1 MKPLSKDIHVSRLRS
16 NAQLAVFVSMA
27 FVSVDPVLAA
37 GIISAGG
44 AEVYN
49 KGNVEVVNIVAPNQH
64 GLSHNQ
70 YQQYNVNQPGV
81 VLNNSVNGGQSVLAG
96 QLAANGKL
104 GGNAARLILN
114 EVVGANPSLLLG
126 KQEVFGMLADYVLA
140 NPNGITSKDSG
151 FINTGRASLVVG
163 SPVLQDGRLDS
174 VMLGN
179 GAGRNGRLQVT
190 GQLDGARVLD
200 LLAPKIELDGIIR
213 SEQAINV
220 LAGRNEVRLTPDQ
233 GLQLSAMR
241 DVPPPP
247 PPPPPKREICI
258 LPWLCIPDLLSVFTP
273 PPSQPAADPGPAQVL
288 DSRVLGSLQS
298 GRIRLYNTD
307 QSATTTVQASINAQQ
322 GLAAD
327 MAGKLV
333 IQGSHIQA
341 GDADLRAGSLK
352 LAALRQ
358 QQDQQQRDS
367 TGGLKNLLQLW
378 TLDTDKA
385 SHSEQLAGSEL
396 AVRGQARL
404 EARQGPLQV
413 DGSKLSADRL
423 QLISSG
429 DMDIA
434 AAKATDS
441 LRVRE
446 TSSGMDKAMQV
457 VETTRNESRDK
468 LLAATLNGRDIELK
482 AGGQLGISA
491 ATVTA
496 ANALDVQAGKVVLG
510 SQVTAQQQDSSSRR
524 TDNIL
529 ALGSLSLLTTH
540 EESQADTQRTEQLHV
555 SKLTAANRMSL
566 ASQGDIV
573 ASGSKL
579 QAASLSMQGQNIT
592 LQQAAAESSQGHKER
607 RADLLNLFNTDTAA
621 RESRQQQVETVAIN
635 GNDINLAARGQLSLN
650 GAAQRESRQSE
661 TTYGLALKQD
671 GSNFGHDRQAWQQ
684 EQLVAANV
692 AGRNVQLT
700 AGGQMQLDGSRIT
713 AEGDVKLQAG
723 ELRAGTVATRN
734 SDSAD
739 RHSIGLLHSVRDSR
753 SQVEDKQH
761 GSEIRAG
768 KQLTVQ
774 AGVLDGKG
782 VVLSGANA
790 TVGGGKLQ
798 LTHALDSQQ
807 ASTLHREATGFD
819 LLQTTMDSRDS
830 LHQAVKG
837 SLIQARQ
844 GDASI
849 NADQVALTASRVEAS
864 GNARVIAKGDIV
876 LQGASE
882 QHEQRNKTWRP
893 SADFYVSQEGTD
905 WEKELGARVD
915 LKEVLESVLDRAVT
929 ADEDLQF
936 RLGVRAN
943 GKTHETVA
951 RQVLHQGSAVSAG
964 AGQAYLQADKVALS
978 GSRLQADADE
988 ASIQARDIALT
999 AGKLQRITEDNLRTD
1014 GIGPYVS
1021 AGVNRVAAGVDA
1033 VTFQYNVHDE
1043 DNKAAVSNVRGKSV
1057 WLLGSEK
1064 IASEGAQ
1071 LRADGDVSVWSG
1083 SVRLENAT
1091 DDTLHQ
1097 ITQPRLGAEA
1107 DIFLK
1112 YSPSVGAQAAVFG
1125 KLDVAR
1131 DFTTTAVGT
1140 RLEGGSIQVRGN
1152 GVRDRGTVYQ
1162 ANKQATVQGR
1172 QYNNLD
1178 RGDVLIKAGNYE
1190 NFAAENSQYS
1200 TRDKIKGR
1208 FELQAYT
1215 STFQDVTIKGIL
1227 SGGARHEESGK
1238 AQAVKGMVVADDLTI
1253 DAAQR
1258 AVTSSDA
1265 RLSGNYTVKAG
1276 SEATIA
1282 QARDRSWLDRQG
1294 FNASVGIGAKVF
1306 PAGMGAT
1313 LPVINLKGDFNT
1325 KTVRDV
1331 SGVGADIAAANL
1343 VLTGAQM
1350 ALVEG
1355 AKVVTPGD
1363 VTMQGA
1369 RTHYDAAYG
1378 SHLAQG
1384 ISAGGSFDFAPL
1396 DGALGNLGVSADLDF
1411 IDESGSSAK
1420 GGSVQARKLLMQ
1432 ADSAGEAASIV
1443 GAKLQLAELDISN
1456 KRGGVGI
1463 VAAQSDSRKANFGG
1477 GFKFGIGID
1486 KKSLNSLTVGG
1497 RIDVDFDKVRTIDQA
1512 VVNSQRITLNSAQDA
1527 RLVGADIQADSLQG
1541 KVGGNL
1547 QIGSLAQMQDRKR
1560 LLVDVG
1566 LGGAPAKIETAKDG
1580 AGVVRDALLDGT
1592 LFGFNG
1598 HANIDAQYVDYV
1610 KTQPSQLRL
1619 GKLSLPVAG
1628 KVTVD
1633 AASVHAAKGSHFGG
1647 APLQA
1652 TSQANKD
1659 HRAGVTLNVSTNLF
1673 KMVKQGVDDIR
1684 AGKFPLIQAHFK
1696 WEDSVANADV
1706 DLKP

>member
-1 MKPLSKDIHVSRLRS
+1 MNKLIKPGNNCRLRS
-16 NAQLAVFVSMA
+16 SAQVAVFVSMA
-27 FVSVDPVLAA
+27 FVSIDPVLAA

-49 KGNVEVVNIVAPNQH
+49 KGNVEVVNIVAPNQQ

-70 YQQYNVNQPGV
+70 YQQYNVNQAGA
-81 VLNNSVNGGQSVLAG
+81 VLNNSVHGGQSVLAG
-96 QLAANGKL
+96 QLTANGKL

-114 EVVGANPSLLLG
+114 EVVGTNPSLLLG
-126 KQEVFGMLADYVLA
+126 KQEVFGMVADYVLA
-140 NPNGITSKDSG
+140 NPNGITSKDGG

-163 SPVLQDGRLDS
+163 TPVLQDGRLDS
-174 VMLGN
+174 LMLGS
-179 GAGRNGRLQVT
+179 GAGRNGRLQVS
-190 GQLDGARVLD
+190 GQLDGAKVLD
-200 LLAPKIELDGIIR
+200 LLAPKIELDGAIK
-213 SEQAINV
+213 SDQAINA
-220 LAGRNEVRLTPDQ
+220 LAGRNEVRLTADQ

-241 DVPPPP
+241 ELSPP

-258 LPWLCIPDLLSVFTP
+258 LPWLCVPDLLGVFTP
-273 PPSQPAADPGPAQVL
+273 PPSQTAADPGPAQVL

-307 QSATTTVQASINAQQ
+307 QSATTTVQANIHAQQ

-327 MAGKLV
+327 MAGKLL
-333 IQGSHIQA
+333 IQGSNIQA
-341 GDADLRAGSLK
+341 GEADLRAGTLK

-358 QQDQQQRDS
+358 QQAQQQRQS
-367 TGGLKNLLQLW
+367 TSGLKNLLQLW
-378 TLDTDKA
+378 TLDTEQA
-385 SHSEQLAGSEL
+385 SRSEQLAGSEL
-396 AVRGQARL
+396 VVRGQARL

-434 AAKATDS
+434 AAKATNS
-441 LRVRE
+441 QRVKE

-457 VETTRNESRDK
+457 VETTRSESRDS
-468 LLAATLNGRDIELK
+468 LQATTLNGRDIELK
-482 AGGQLGISA
+482 AGGQLAVNA

-496 ANALDVQAGKVVLG
+496 GNALDVQAGKLVLG
-510 SQVTAQQQDSSSRR
+510 SQVTTQQQDSSRRR
-524 TDNIL
+524 TDNAL

-540 EESQADTQRTEQLHV
+540 EESSADTQRTEQLHV
-555 SKLTAANRMSL
+555 SKLTAGNRMSL

-579 QAASLSMQGQNIT
+579 QAGSLSMQGQNIA

-607 RADLLNLFNTDTAA
+607 RADLLNLFNTDTVS
-621 RESRQQQVETVAIN
+621 REARQQQVETVAIS
-635 GNDINLAARGQLSLN
+635 GNDVNLSARGKLSLA

-692 AGRNVQLT
+692 TGRHVQLT
-700 AGGQMQLDGSRIT
+700 AGGQMQLDGSRII
-713 AEGDVKLQAG
+713 AEGDLTLRAG
-723 ELRAGTVATRN
+723 DLRAGTVATRD

-739 RHSIGLLHSVRDSR
+739 RHTVGLLHSVRDSR
-753 SQVEDKQH
+753 SQSVNTQH
-761 GSEIRAG
+761 GTEVRAG
-768 KQLTVQ
+768 KLLDVQ
-774 AGVLDGKG
+774 AGSLDGKG
-782 VVLSGANA
+782 VTLSGAQVN
-790 TVGGGKLQ
+790 VGGGKLQ
-798 LTHALDSQQ
+798 LTHALDSKQ
-807 ASTLHREATGFD
+807 ASTLHREAAAFD
-819 LLQTTMDSRDS
+819 LLQTTMDSSDT
-830 LHQAVKG
+830 LDQTVKG
-837 SLIQARQ
+837 SLVQARQ
-844 GDASI
+844 GDARV

-864 GNARVIAKGDIV
+864 GNAQVIAKGDIV
-876 LQGASE
+876 LQGSSE
-882 QHEQRNKTWRP
+882 QHEQRHKTWRP
-893 SADFYVSQEGTD
+893 SVDWYVSQEGGD
-905 WEKELGARVD
+905 WEKELGAKLD

-943 GKTHETVA
+943 GKTHEKVA
-951 RQVLHQGSAVSAG
+951 RQVWHKESAVSADG
-964 AGQAYLQADKVALS
+964 VQAYLQADKVVLA
-978 GSRLQADADE
+978 GSRLQAAAGE

-999 AGKLQRITEDNLRTD
+999 AGQTQRITEDNLRTD

-1021 AGVNRVAAGVDA
+1021 AGVNRVAAGADA

-1043 DNKAAVSNVRGKSV
+1043 DNKVAASHVNGKSV
-1057 WLLGSEK
+1057 WLVGTQQV
-1064 IASEGAQ
+1064 ATQGAQ
-1071 LRADGDVSVWSG
+1071 LRADGDIAVSG
-1083 SVRLENAT
+1083 GKVRMEDAQDN
-1091 DDTLHQ
+1091 TLHQ

-1112 YSPSVGAQAAVFG
+1112 YSPAVGAQAAVYG

-1140 RLEGGSIQVRGN
+1140 RLEGGSIRVTGDD
-1152 GVRDRGTVYQ
+1152 VRDKGTRYQ
-1162 ANKQATVQGR
+1162 ANKQAAVQGK
-1172 QYNNLD
+1172 QYNNLG
-1178 RGDVLIKAGNYE
+1178 RGDVLIKANNYE
-1190 NFAAENSQYS
+1190 NLAAENSQYS

-1238 AQAVKGMVVADDLTI
+1238 AQAVKGQVVADNLTI
-1253 DAAQR
+1253 DAAKR
-1258 AVTSSDA
+1258 AATSSNTQ
-1265 RLSGNYTVKAG
+1265 LSGHYTIKAG
-1276 SEATIA
+1276 SEAVIA
-1282 QARDRSWLDRQG
+1282 QAQDRSWLDRQG

-1325 KTVRDV
+1325 KTVRDTA
-1331 SGVGADIAAANL
+1331 GVGADIRAANL
-1343 VLTGAQM
+1343 SLSGQQLAR
-1350 ALVEG
+1350 VEG
-1355 AKVVTPGD
+1355 AQVVTPGD
-1363 VTMQGA
+1363 VSLQA
-1369 RTHYDAAYG
+1369 AQTHYDAAYG
-1378 SHLAQG
+1378 SHLAKG

-1396 DGALGNLGVSADLDF
+1396 DGALGSLGFSADLDF
-1411 IDESGSSAK
+1411 IDESGRSAK
-1420 GGSVQARKLLMQ
+1420 GGSVQANKLLMQ
-1432 ADSAGEAASIV
+1432 ADSTGDGASVV
-1443 GAKLQLAELDISN
+1443 GAKLQLAELDIAN
-1456 KRGGVGI
+1456 KTGNVAI

-1497 RIDVDFDKVRTIDQA
+1497 RIDVDFDTVRSIDQA
-1512 VVNSQRITLNSAQDA
+1512 AVNSQRIKLASGQDT
-1527 RLVGADIQADSLQG
+1527 RLVGADIRADSLQG

-1547 QIGSLAQMQDRKR
+1547 QIGSLAEMQDRKR

-1610 KTQPSQLRL
+1610 KTQPAQLRL
-1619 GKLSLPVAG
+1619 GELSLPVAG

-1633 AASVHAAKGSHFGG
+1633 AASVHAERGSHFGD
-1647 APLQA
+1647 APVQ
-1652 TSQANKD
+1652 TSSQANKD

-1696 WEDSVANADV
+1696 WEDSVVRPDV